1 MLDKT
6 GTRQLCYVTKIDW
19 VKPIEGADSIEL
31 IGIGGWT
38 CIAKIGEFQP
48 GSKAVYF
55 EIDSKLPETEW
66 SEFLA
71 PKHYKVKTM
80 KLGKFGVV
88 SQGLALPFSAFGWDE
103 NKYEVGTFLTKE
115 LKVRYSVEEDN
126 KRKANSNPDAKIN
139 AALAR
144 HPKIAKKY
152 GKLIKKNKFLRFV
165 FVFIFGK
172 KNDARKWPAEV
183 RKTDEERIENRIW
196 TLEDSDKKWIAT
208 EKIDGSSSTYHLRR
222 AHGLSKPEFFICS
235 RNVVFDKPDRNN
247 YYSDK
252 IEGNMWIQ
260 MAEKYDIQNVLQQLL
275 NTHPTANWVTLQG
288 ETFGKNVQKR
298 EYGLKGQDFRAF
310 NLIFSDK
317 GRLNTLD
324 MKAELEAFNI
334 PCVPVVDKSYTLPK
348 TIDELRE
355 FVHSQK
361 SEIDGGMR
369 EGIVFRSMDGTDSF
383 KCVDP
388 AYLLKY
394 HG

>member
-1 MLDKT
+1 MLNSK
-6 GTRQLCYVTKIDW
+6 GERELVYVTKIDW

-103 NKYEVGTFLTKE
+103 DKYEVGTFLTKE

-152 GKLIKKNKFLRFV
+152 GRIIKKNKFLRFM
-165 FVFIFGK
+165 FILLFGK
-172 KNDARKWPAEV
+172 KNDVRKWPAEV

-208 EKIDGSSSTYHLRR
+208 EKVDGSSSTFHLRR
-222 AHGLSKPEFFICS
+222 AHGFSKPEFFICS
-235 RNVVFDKPDRNN
+235 RNVVFDKPDRQN

-275 NTHPTANWVTLQG
+275 DTHPTANWVTLQG

-324 MKAELEAFNI
+324 MKAELEAFKI
-334 PCVPVVDKSYTLPK
+334 PCVPVVSEGMTLPK